1 MKNMLSF
8 LFTVLIFVSPNSV
21 FGQNRAFV
29 CEPAEDWTALLDR
42 KEGWLAGDGIFT
54 LGLEGD
60 SRQGSAGENSGT
72 LFLFSDSFF
81 GSSNDDGTF
90 RWPITMINH
99 CVGVLEGNRPEQKKM
114 RFLYNTDAEGKPS
127 NLFDKHFWLG
137 DGIVIDSILY
147 TTGTVVDPKT
157 WILEGVWMISVPIK
171 NNLPDFTQARIRQGG
186 LFHKE
191 GVWEVLFGIG
201 ITDCGEDIYV
211 YGFRD
216 KKGEMFF
223 PRQLVVAKAPRK
235 SFGQV
240 STWQF
245 WTGERW
251 SGIIADCNCEE
262 AGLAEGISNELS
274 VTRMKGGVCD
284 GKFILVYTKGCLGP
298 SLNFAISESPYS
310 KFIEEQTFYHC
321 PEPERY
327 EQEVK
332 QTLGEKANV
341 VTYNAKAHP
350 RLSQP
355 GELIVSYNLNVFGM
369 KEGAFF
375 TNKKFGFPRFVRL
388 KFTESPHENKT
399 K

>member
-1 MKNMLSF
+1 MKIFLNF
-8 LFTVLIFVSPNSV
+8 LFTSLILISVNNV
-21 FGQNRAFV
+21 FGQNVSFE
-29 CEPAEDWTALLDR
+29 CEPANDWTALLDR
-42 KEGWLAGDGIFT
+42 KNGWLAGDGIFT
-54 LGLEGD
+54 LGLEGN
-60 SRQGSAGENSGT
+60 SRQGSAGESSRT

-81 GSSNDDGTF
+81 GSANDDGTF
-90 RWPITMINH
+90 SSPITMTNH
-99 CVGVLEGNRPEQKKM
+99 CVGVLDGNKPDQKKM
-114 RFLYNTDAEGKPS
+114 QFLYNTDADGKPS

-137 DGIVIDSILY
+137 DGIVINSTLH

-157 WILEGVWMISVPIK
+157 WTLEGTWMISVPIK
-171 NNLPDFTQARIRQGG
+171 NNLPDFKQTQIRQES
-186 LFHKE
+186 LFHKK

-235 SFGQV
+235 SFGQI

-245 WTGERW
+245 WTGKYW
-251 SGIIADCNCEE
+251 SSAIADCNCDD
-262 AGLAEGISNELS
+262 AKLADGISNELS
-274 VTRMKGGVCD
+274 VTKMKGGIHD
-284 GKFILVYTKGCLGP
+284 GKFILVYTKGCLGT
-298 SLNFAISESPYS
+298 SLNFAISNSPYS
-310 KFIEEQTFYHC
+310 KFTDEQTFYIC
-321 PEPERY
+321 PEPKMY

-332 QTLGEKANV
+332 RTLGEKANV

-355 GELIVSYNLNVFGM
+355 EELIVSYNLNVFGM
-369 KEGAFF
+369 KEGTFF
-375 TNKKFGFPRFVRL
+375 KSKKYGFPRFVRL
-388 KFTESPHENKT
+388 KFTKSHENKI